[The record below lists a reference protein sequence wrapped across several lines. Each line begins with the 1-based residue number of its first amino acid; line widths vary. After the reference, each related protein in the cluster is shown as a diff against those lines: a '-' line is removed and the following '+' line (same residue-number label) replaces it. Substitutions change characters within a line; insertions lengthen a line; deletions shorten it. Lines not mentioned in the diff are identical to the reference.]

1 MYEENDILNDIEI
14 TNAVTT
20 VTEAAV
26 SNAVA
31 HAAKAELEDK
41 EDPPH
46 AYTVKSS
53 MLPLTNGR
61 LAYEGFYNSYVKPY
75 HLWDHAT
82 SFPWLAAFPE
92 PSNWHT
98 KRPKLDANGNLQ
110 YDANGDILEEYAND
124 YRRLYYPN
132 AHFIADERHRQ
143 WEEVILDS
151 GEPEFIAL
159 WALNVNRCRWQ
170 DKDVEAIIA
179 QDDLWYGRYMS
190 ELPALDEEEEG
201 EKSRADECSRVR
213 MLPLSRGRMLY
224 EGFYNAYIKPYYL
237 WSQVTNL
244 PHLPGFPKP
253 SDWET
258 KRDMLDE
265 NGEVIL
271 NSDGDV
277 EQEWANTIRRL
288 HFPNAAFVSKA
299 RFDQYEAAMLETE
312 EPIWLCLWSINVRK
326 CRWKDKD
333 VEAIIAQDEFW
344 HSRYNT
350 DLPLLDEEEDEGDG
364 GQSGILSARGDGG
377 TPPSSPGLASVE
389 A

>member
-75 HLWDHAT
+75 HLWHAT

-288 HFPNAAFVSKA
+288 HFPNAPFVSKA
-299 RFDQYEAAMLETE
+299 RFDQYQAAIIETGEAQ
-312 EPIWLCLWSINVRK
+312 WLALWALKVNR
-326 CRWKDKD
+326 CRWANKNVD
-333 VEAIIAQDEFW
+333 AIIAQDPFW
-344 HSRYNT
+344 KKRYNN